1 MTQENHDK
9 KGTASTG
16 STPSP
21 SPETQGGGA
30 GPQSALLKSASA
42 MSYADGQ
49 QLLAPGGAMADPVNA
64 KTPPAASGPLT
75 DEAIKK
81 AIKENKTI
89 GLKPA
94 NLNKAFM
101 HRVQDFFRLPI
112 TGVVDRALVEAIA
125 AYQEKNQL
133 DKNGVLNAATIKT
146 MEGAGLNSKDPGY
159 WASRDAESRKQIQ
172 ADEAS
177 AQQSVAEA
185 RKKGDDAGIRQGIV
199 ALAASQIGQVN
210 SLDRGDGAKYG
221 WERIRRF
228 YEIALPGN
236 AYATDAGTK
245 GANRFGGQTSSSDKK
260 TGPWSWCGI
269 FAVWA
274 VKSATGN
281 GGWGDGRVTGLTEM
295 PAADILKDGKPGDI
309 VRFSGSLNHHV
320 ILKRVLPET
329 KQIEII
335 EGNTDY
341 QAIRTN
347 TKAASTVAG
356 WYKAL

>member
-1 MTQENHDK
+1 M
-9 KGTASTG
+9 G
-16 STPSP
+16 SS
-21 SPETQGGGA
+21 
-30 GPQSALLKSASA
+30 LLKSAAA

-49 QLLAPGGAMADPVNA
+49 QLLAPNGGETNTDAQPVA
-64 KTPPAASGPLT
+64 APAAAQGPLT

-125 AYQEKNQL
+125 AYQETNTL
-133 DKNGVLNAATIKT
+133 EKNGILTGATIKV
-146 MEGAGLNSKDPGY
+146 MEAAGLNSKDAGY

-185 RKKGDDAGIRQGIV
+185 KKKGDDAGIRQAIV

-228 YEIALPGN
+228 YEVALPGN

-245 GANRFGGQTSSSDKK
+245 GANLFGGQRSSKDEKK
-260 TGPWSWCGI
+260 GPWSWCGI

-281 GGWGDGRVTGLTEM
+281 GGWGNGQVTGLSEM

-320 ILKRVLPET
+320 VLKRVLPET
-329 KQIEII
+329 KQIEVI

-341 QAIRTN
+341 QAIRSS
-347 TKAASTVAG
+347 TKAASTVAA